1 MRALLVVFYALL
13 WLMCFVEPVGSSTLE
28 QGNFN
33 DSAYSEPGRVTDMRG
48 HYPGDFTSTW
58 RTVYR

>member
-1 MRALLVVFYALL
+1 MRTLLVVVYALL

-33 DSAYSEPGRVTDMRG
+33 DSAYSEVGRITDMRG
-48 HYPGDFTSTW
+48 RHDGSIPMSV
-58 RTVYR
+58 RMMK